1 MKLIITE
8 KPSVAQDF
16 AKALGNGT
24 KREGYIDCG
33 DYCITWAFGH
43 ILKVDDSQYNTGD
56 WSIESLPI
64 LPKSFSYTPIGDKKG
79 QLNTITNLLKRCD
92 NFIVATDAGREG
104 ELIAREIIMYA
115 KANPE
120 KGLRFWS
127 SEALTEE
134 VIVKGMKNLKP
145 LTSYDSLFYAAYARQ
160 ISDWIVGVNFTRFF
174 SILAKEM
181 WSVGRVQTPTLALI
195 VKRFNDIENFT
206 PQKFFTVTG
215 TAESQSKSFECKFLD
230 SSAQDNKERFDEAT
244 SSNIVSTLLPLPFH
258 LKCTDKTKEIVKKNP
273 PLLHSLTS
281 LQREANRTFGYTAQ
295 QTLDIAQSL
304 YESHKCI
311 SYPRSDSNHLAES
324 SFNLASEKLDIF
336 KENLDVDVNRPGKRV
351 FDTSKLTDH
360 HAIIPLNLYNG
371 SKEEEKNVFELILA
385 TFLAAFM
392 KPYTYEE
399 TVLTFSTPLN
409 NIVGVSRGKILIDSG
424 YRVIFHENEESDV
437 LLPPIEI
444 NQNISLISCVKNQKF
459 TEPPKKY
466 TDDSILAIMEKN
478 NLGTPATRASIL
490 ERLFKVGYLI
500 REKKNIIPTE
510 KGIELIILLITSNCP
525 LFQTSLTSTWEN
537 DLENIYKQNEKKSG
551 YDRFVNEISSFTTS
565 QIVSLIQQDISI
577 STSRQATPDMLKLA
591 NKIAKEKNIKDY
603 QKGNTEYDYIKD
615 FISQHL
621 KSSNESPCPCG
632 GTIFQDK
639 YYYFCQKC
647 NRKIQKELSEKQ
659 IGIETVSELF
669 AGREVKVKGFK
680 SKKGTRFDA
689 AIFLDSAG
697 KVQYKFDK

>member
-1 MKLIITE
+1 
-8 KPSVAQDF
+8 
-16 AKALGNGT
+16 
-24 KREGYIDCG
+24 
-33 DYCITWAFGH
+33 
-43 ILKVDDSQYNTGD
+43 
-56 WSIESLPI
+56 
-64 LPKSFSYTPIGDKKG
+64 
-79 QLNTITNLLKRCD
+79 
-92 NFIVATDAGREG
+92 
-104 ELIAREIIMYA
+104 
-115 KANPE
+115 
-120 KGLRFWS
+120 
-127 SEALTEE
+127 
-134 VIVKGMKNLKP
+134 
-145 LTSYDSLFYAAYARQ
+145 
-160 ISDWIVGVNFTRFF
+160 
-174 SILAKEM
+174 
-181 WSVGRVQTPTLALI
+181 
-195 VKRFNDIENFT
+195 
-206 PQKFFTVTG
+206 
-215 TAESQSKSFECKFLD
+215 
-230 SSAQDNKERFDEAT
+230 
-244 SSNIVSTLLPLPFH
+244 
-258 LKCTDKTKEIVKKNP
+258 
-273 PLLHSLTS
+273 
-281 LQREANRTFGYTAQ
+281 
-295 QTLDIAQSL
+295 
-304 YESHKCI
+304 
-311 SYPRSDSNHLAES
+311 
-324 SFNLASEKLDIF
+324 
-336 KENLDVDVNRPGKRV
+336 
-351 FDTSKLTDH
+351 
-360 HAIIPLNLYNG
+360 
-371 SKEEEKNVFELILA
+371 
-385 TFLAAFM
+385 
-392 KPYTYEE
+392 
-399 TVLTFSTPLN
+399 VLTFSTPLN

>member
-8 KPSVAQDF
+8 KPS
-16 AKALGNGT
+16 
-24 KREGYIDCG
+24 
-33 DYCITWAFGH
+33 
-43 ILKVDDSQYNTGD
+43 
-56 WSIESLPI
+56 
-64 LPKSFSYTPIGDKKG
+64 
-79 QLNTITNLLKRCD
+79 
-92 NFIVATDAGREG
+92 
-104 ELIAREIIMYA
+104 
-115 KANPE
+115 
-120 KGLRFWS
+120 
-127 SEALTEE
+127 
-134 VIVKGMKNLKP
+134 
-145 LTSYDSLFYAAYARQ
+145 
-160 ISDWIVGVNFTRFF
+160 
-174 SILAKEM
+174 
-181 WSVGRVQTPTLALI
+181 PTLALI

-215 TAESQSKSFECKFLD
+215 TAESQSNFFECIFLD
-230 SSAQDNKERFDEAT
+230 SSAQDNKERFDEVT
-244 SSNIVSTLLPLPFH
+244 SSSIVSSLLPLPFQ

-324 SFNLASEKLDIF
+324 SFNLASEILDIF
-336 KENLDVDVNRPGKRV
+336 KENLDIDVNRPGKRV
-351 FDTSKLTDH
+351 FDSSKLTDH
-360 HAIIPLNLYNG
+360 HAIIPLNRYNG
-371 SKEEEKNVFELILA
+371 SKEEEKNVFNLILT

-399 TVLTFSTPLN
+399 TVLTFSTPLKK
-409 NIVGVSRGKILIDSG
+409 IVGVSRGKILIDSG
-424 YRVIFHENEESDV
+424 YRVIFHESEESDV

-444 NQNISLISCVKNQKF
+444 NQSIILISCVKNQKF

-490 ERLFKVGYLI
+490 ERLFKVGYL
-500 REKKNIIPTE
+500 
-510 KGIELIILLITSNCP
+510 
-525 LFQTSLTSTWEN
+525 
-537 DLENIYKQNEKKSG
+537 
-551 YDRFVNEISSFTTS
+551 
-565 QIVSLIQQDISI
+565 
-577 STSRQATPDMLKLA
+577 
-591 NKIAKEKNIKDY
+591 
-603 QKGNTEYDYIKD
+603 KGNTEYDYIKD

-647 NRKIQKELSEKQ
+647 NRKVQKELSEKQ
-659 IGIETVSELF
+659 IGIETVSKLF

-689 AIFLDSAG
+689 TIFLDNAG